1 MLLLL
6 AWFLWFYTDTKNQPN
21 TKDGQEE
28 ENTPAVVK
36 AEVIEDDVFEK
47 QVHLSQSAQKLLNA
61 SLKDTFS
68 AAVSDTTSECL
79 FIDHEHTHS
88 TFDNSPNPRQQA
100 GFAKIDN
107 SKTFQKINGSREP
120 IVEFTQSEALHQ
132 QDEKVFFGFTK
143 DNVDFPTPTSQNINK
158 SVFQTNFSSH
168 TGEGKS
174 DELDISTS
182 SDDFLESDVQNEN
195 THVGTAKVFS
205 QPSFKKSRGN
215 MEKIKQSLGTPTED
229 DHVNISEPVN
239 FSPHSDFLNK
249 DNSFH
254 DSDHISS
261 VKLLVHSKA
270 KDGKQ
275 GVSIVEKDIAVAPVD
290 LQLHSDD
297 VTPEDNEVESLF
309 TNDNSRNQLDVQCT
323 PTHGTHMKVSS
334 ESAGRIHSIVIKAPK
349 SEKKTRIR
357 CSSPRMTA
365 TSPRIRAE
373 GAPGTDF
380 DMVHLVVNKQKPA
393 TKTDFVLTP
402 RKENVS
408 LPFKQNEEVDEVIY
422 PVINYDF
429 VENGNPEFILD
440 EEKPRKSQFS
450 QKKLLTKQS
459 AAGESDFDVIMN
471 RRKKYVDTIDH
482 TGRLLGQ
489 FGHRDEK
496 IQGGTKVLSKH
507 WSKLK
512 DAVKKKQYLSFE
524 DNP

>member
-21 TKDGQEE
+21 TKDRHEE
-28 ENTPAVVK
+28 EKTSAVVK
-36 AEVIEDDVFEK
+36 AEVIEDDVFKE
-47 QVHLSQSAQKLLNA
+47 QVYLSQSALKLLNA
-61 SLKDTFS
+61 SLKDTLS

-88 TFDNSPNPRQQA
+88 TFDDNSPNPRQKA
-100 GFAKIDN
+100 GSAKMDN
-107 SKTFQKINGSREP
+107 SKTFQKIDGSREP
-120 IVEFTQSEALHQ
+120 IVESTQSPSVLHQ
-132 QDEKVFFGFTK
+132 QEEKVFFGFNE
-143 DNVDFPTPTSQNINK
+143 DNVDFVTPTSQNKNK
-158 SVFQTNFSSH
+158 RVFQTNLISH
-168 TGEGKS
+168 TSEGKS
-174 DELDISTS
+174 DELDISNS

-205 QPSFKKSRGN
+205 QPSFKKSKGN
-215 MEKIKQSLGTPTED
+215 MEKIKQSRASPTED
-229 DHVNISEPVN
+229 DYVNISEPVN
-239 FSPHSDFLNK
+239 FPPHSDFLNK

-261 VKLLVHSKA
+261 VQLLVHSKA

-275 GVSIVEKDIAVAPVD
+275 GVSLVEKNIAAAPVD
-290 LQLHSDD
+290 LQLYSDD
-297 VTPEDNEVESLF
+297 VTPEDSEVESLF
-309 TNDNSRNQLDVQCT
+309 TSDDSGNQLDVHCT

-334 ESAGRIHSIVIKAPK
+334 ESVGRIHSIVIKAPK

-402 RKENVS
+402 RKEN
-408 LPFKQNEEVDEVIY
+408 LPFKQNEEVDEVISQ
-422 PVINYDF
+422 VINDDF
-429 VENGNPEFILD
+429 VESDNPEFTLD
-440 EEKPRKSQFS
+440 EEKPRESQSS
-450 QKKLLTKQS
+450 QKKLLTKQP

-471 RRKKYVDTIDH
+471 QRKKYVDTIDH
-482 TGRLLGQ
+482 TGRLLAQ

-496 IQGGTKVLSKH
+496 IQGGTNVLSKH

-512 DAVKKKQYLSFE
+512 DAVKKKQYLSFK